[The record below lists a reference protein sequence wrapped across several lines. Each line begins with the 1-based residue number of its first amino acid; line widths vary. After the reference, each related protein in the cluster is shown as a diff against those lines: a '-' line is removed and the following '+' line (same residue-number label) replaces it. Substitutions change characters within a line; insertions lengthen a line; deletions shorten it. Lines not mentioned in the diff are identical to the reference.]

1 MKKYYVLIVTVLFTV
16 YWIDAPG
23 QTPPATGDIVITEM
37 MVNPEVVSDSYGEWF
52 EIWNSTD
59 HPLLLNGLVLK
70 DAGSNEHVITSTILL
85 VLPAKEYWVMVKNP
99 DSLSNGGVRGN
110 YHYQNFTLNNTSDLI
125 MITSGDGRIIDQVA
139 YGKGWPLTS
148 GASLSL
154 EPNKMAST
162 ANDNPENWFQ
172 AGTPYGLGDK
182 GSPGLPNPVIAGAID
197 QISTSYVT
205 VYPNPS
211 TGQFI
216 VEAVFNSPQDGSIH
230 LVNLLGQSILIKE
243 FGPCSSLNEIVKANR
258 LSPGIWFIKV
268 KTGNLTRTRRIV
280 ILDPGSY

>member
-1 MKKYYVLIVTVLFTV
+1 M
-16 YWIDAPG
+16 DAMG
-23 QTPPATGDIVITEM
+23 QTPPVAGDIVITEM
-37 MVNPEVVSDSYGEWF
+37 MVNPEAVSDSYGEWF

-59 HPLLLNGLVLK
+59 HSLLMNGLVLK

-85 VLPAKEYWVMVKNP
+85 VLPAKGYWVMVKNP

-125 MITSGDGRIIDQVA
+125 MITTGDGRLIDQVA
-139 YGKGWPLTS
+139 YSKGWPIAS

-154 EPNKMAST
+154 EPDKMAST

-197 QISTSYVT
+197 PVNTSSLA

-211 TGQFI
+211 SGQFI
-216 VEAVFNSPQDGSIH
+216 MEAVFNSPQNGSIH
-230 LVNLLGQSILIKE
+230 LVNLLGQSILVKE
-243 FGPCSSLNEIVKANR
+243 FSLCTSLNEIVQANR
-258 LSPGIWFIKV
+258 LSPGIWFVKV
-268 KTGNLTRTRRIV
+268 KTGNFTRTKRIV
-280 ILDPGSY
+280 ILE